1 MERMCLQRFGR
12 CLSGNEILDTA
23 SDNLVVCGTGEF
35 GQAAGGR
42 DELSGYSRRT
52 YGEFVPNGL
61 FDKFVL
67 TDVLPRRD
75 FAQQLAQPLVSEPQW
90 KDAPGFAHDRLSYSL
105 A

>member
-12 CLSGNEILDTA
+12 CLSGNEILDTL

-35 GQAAGGR
+35 GQAARGR
-42 DELSGYSRRT
+42 DELSGYPRRT
-52 YGEFVPNGL
+52 YGELVPNGL

-90 KDAPGFAHDRLSYSL
+90 KDATGFAHDRLSYSL